1 MQDGSVSGSMNS
13 EAGGWI
19 AGRPCGSEPELEFH
33 LETVG
38 ADAASRHDA
47 VERDL
52 RRAAGLDS
60 H

>member
-1 MQDGSVSGSMNS
+1 MQDGSVFGSMNT
-13 EAGGWI
+13 ETGGWI
-19 AGRPCGSEPELEFH
+19 AGRPCGSEPKLEFH

-38 ADAASRHDA
+38 ADAASRLDA

-52 RRAAGLDS
+52 LRAAGLDP

>member
-1 MQDGSVSGSMNS
+1 MNT
-13 EAGGWI
+13 EGGGWI
-19 AGRPCGSEPELEFH
+19 AGRPCGSEPELELH

-38 ADAASRHDA
+38 ADAASRLDA

-52 RRAAGLDS
+52 LRAAGLDP